1 MKKNI
6 LIIEKVILAVLT
18 LVYPLFTVM
27 LSGAGLIL
35 NGDSYGTKLI
45 ICGISWISSGLLI
58 SSGSISCILNKNI
71 PAVIL
76 SSIGFL
82 ICMITL
88 FIVISHAEKHGW
100 NVPLPLFDEF
110 SVAYMYGRRI
120 IPTVIPFILTIL
132 ISRGNLCGK

>member
-6 LIIEKVILAVLT
+6 LIIEKIILTVLT
-18 LVYPLFTVM
+18 LVYPFFTVM

-35 NGDSYGTKLI
+35 NGNSYGTKII
-45 ICGISWISSGLLI
+45 ICGIIWIFSGLLM
-58 SSGSISCILNKNI
+58 SSGSIFCIANKNI

-82 ICMITL
+82 TCMIIL

-100 NVPLPLFDEF
+100 NAPLPLFDEF

-132 ISRGNLCGK
+132 ISGKKLCIK